1 MAHLGHFLGCFAT
14 LILSEHHCF
23 SLPWILRHCW
33 GLVLLLSWNTSV
45 PAVLDWAVCFFN
57 SHLSFSLGGSL
68 FSNIPPSLLD
78 FLLHGFIDLPL
89 FLWPRVGHSPF
100 SWKGCV
106 DKHLFLCKSLYMADS
121 INISWGQSFQSSLSK
136 SIQQLVTIYPTLLNC
151 QVLSLNYLIK
161 YWQHYHGANI
171 IFFYS
176 ICEKTD
182 SEKLINLAGP
192 FI

>member
-14 LILSEHHCF
+14 LILSEHHYF

-45 PAVLDWAVCFFN
+45 PAVLDWAVCFFH

-106 DKHLFLCKSLYMADS
+106 DKHLFLWKSLYMADS
-121 INISWGQSFQSSLSK
+121 INMLRSIISKLSFKIHTAISYYLPNSIKLPSSFLKLS
-136 SIQQLVTIYPTLLNC
+136 
-151 QVLSLNYLIK
+151 
-161 YWQHYHGANI
+161 H
-171 IFFYS
+171 
-176 ICEKTD
+176 
-182 SEKLINLAGP
+182 
-192 FI
+192 